1 MLLNTLP
8 CTERPRVSRVRHGEP
23 LGWKVVK
30 YWEAWRA
37 KGGQSSAPQLLL
49 ALVPSGKEGEGL
61 GGPEFLFK
69 LDRMKMI

>member
-8 CTERPRVSRVRHGEP
+8 CTGRPRVSRVRHEEP

-37 KGGQSSAPQLLL
+37 KGGTVLCTPA
-49 ALVPSGKEGEGL
+49 ALGSGSL
-61 GGPEFLFK
+61 GKGGGGSWWA
-69 LDRMKMI
+69 